1 MLSPKE
7 IDKVLNKSTYVSPV
21 DSNYLKKLEQQERK
35 LLLQAQEKATAQE
48 MLGEI
53 DRLLPFCSCYTPDF
67 SDCTCCIRENKTDF
81 SKIFNGRPLI
91 CQDLVWQQIKQ
102 KHMGVSNG

>member
-48 MLGEI
+48 IIEEI
-53 DRLLPFCSCYTPDF
+53 EKQDF
-67 SDCTCCIRENKTDF
+67 YEDEGNEYKDEGSIYLTK
-81 SKIFNGRPLI
+81 GR
-91 CQDLVWQQIKQ
+91 WQQIKEKYTGDSQ
-102 KHMGVSNG
+102 